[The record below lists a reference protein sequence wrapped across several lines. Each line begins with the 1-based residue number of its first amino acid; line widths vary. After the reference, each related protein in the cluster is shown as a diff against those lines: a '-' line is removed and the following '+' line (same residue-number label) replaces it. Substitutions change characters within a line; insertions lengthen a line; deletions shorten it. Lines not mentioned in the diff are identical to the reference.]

1 VLFSDDAVMPVPPV
15 DVLQQDDEMLSSVV
29 TEEVDHAAS
38 SKSDEP
44 SVQCLAA
51 DLLSTWLSLKVSV
64 CLVSYIAMLFLS
76 GPQGRREPQQGLRKT
91 FSRGLS
97 CEKIL
102 EFCFLKMVNS
112 DVLYISE

>member
-1 VLFSDDAVMPVPPV
+1 MLFSDDAVMPVPPV

-29 TEEVDHAAS
+29 TEEADHAAS